1 MTNAKSTAILAAA
14 CLALILAPATAPAQ
28 SNLRDRV
35 AGAVEAIEGAC
46 ASDIT
51 SFCGSVTPGEGRVLL
66 CMQAHEDQLSRRCQ
80 FALFRAS
87 RGLERA
93 INRVERIADACLND
107 IEAQCGNAE
116 RIGQCLVQKSGSLSP
131 ACQTV
136 LTGLRQ
142 AVQGVASLRGLAVYS
157 SDDKNLGQ
165 IVEVTRDPDG
175 KVQSIEV
182 AVGRW
187 LGIGD
192 RTITI
197 TADEFE
203 RLGDRI
209 RLRLAGEEVRAMPE
223 AKGR

>member
-1 MTNAKSTAILAAA
+1 MTNAKGTVMISAA
-14 CLALILAPATAPAQ
+14 CLALVWASGTAPAQ

-35 AGAVEAIEGAC
+35 AAAVEAVEGAC
-46 ASDIT
+46 ASDVR

-66 CMQAHEDQLSRRCQ
+66 CMQAHEDQVSRRCQ
-80 FALFRAS
+80 FALFRVS
-87 RGLERA
+87 RGLDRA
-93 INRVERIADACLND
+93 INRVERIADACWSD
-107 IEAQCGNAE
+107 IEAHCANAE
-116 RIGQCLVQKSGSLSP
+116 RVGQCLMQKSGSLSP

-142 AVQGVASLRGLAVYS
+142 AVQGVASLRGVAVYS
-157 SDDKNLGQ
+157 SDDKNVGQ

-209 RLRLAGEEVRAMPE
+209 KLRLAGEEIRAMPE
-223 AKGR
+223 SKSK